1 MTTCAANI
9 PFAHSVRT
17 FLLVSLRA
25 SVPRFAC
32 FPLGAVVA
40 QIYRPYLTYYH
51 SLLQT
56 SRRRASNRSDDQHCT
71 LSRVKRPTARATI
84 QRTQPAPNSRLRRA
98 PPSRA
103 STIGRKCHLYA
114 TCTSVI
120 VLVPLPAGFLHVNT
134 QKKRGTEARAV
145 TPRPAGPGRPGGR
158 LAGGSGG
165 KTAIGW
171 ERQHGSS
178 VRNMRGGGTSQL

>member
-17 FLLVSLRA
+17 LLLVGLRA

-32 FPLGAVVA
+32 SPLGAVVA
-40 QIYRPYLTYYH
+40 QIYRPYPHTIILCT
-51 SLLQT
+51 
-56 SRRRASNRSDDQHCT
+56 RRRASNRSDDQQTT

-84 QRTQPAPNSRLRRA
+84 PRTQSAPNSRLRRA

-103 STIGRKCHLYA
+103 CSTIGRKCHLYA
-114 TCTSVI
+114 TCTSFI
-120 VLVPLPAGFLHVNT
+120 VLVPFLGFLHVNT
-134 QKKRGTEARAV
+134 QKEGTEARAV

-165 KTAIGW
+165 ETAIG
-171 ERQHGSS
+171 
-178 VRNMRGGGTSQL
+178 